1 MKFHLSTRHE
11 IGTAPCA
18 NIYGLEIFDNSGDR
32 GYSSYIINAL
42 NIVKQSHIANP
53 IISLMSFCRTA
64 CADNSVIEFMAYM
77 LYALGILFSVA
88 TGNITM

>member
-18 NIYGLEIFDNSGDR
+18 NINGDSGVS

-53 IISLMSFCRTA
+53 NAKSVVSIISLMSFCRTT
-64 CADNSVIEFMAYM
+64 CADNPVIDY
-77 LYALGILFSVA
+77 GIYVVC
-88 TGNITM
+88 TGHTILRRNG